1 MTLVMSFYILNE
13 DTLLMDNHLIKGT
26 FSK

>member
-1 MTLVMSFYILNE
+1 MTLVTSFYIHNE